1 MKKIL
6 TLIIAISSIFMFASC
21 GADTTTEPD
30 ARATLT
36 SFMDSLITLDIDQ
49 ALNYTN
55 DKGAIDSTL
64 LDDLNLEKVLT
75 DTLASNPNTSAYAD
89 LFTPMFDSIISKVA
103 NTMSYQI
110 NDYSGSGNEYS
121 YNVDITVPDMDATGN
136 VEALLTDAMGEHL
149 SEEGITKIATDLFT
163 SGKIT
168 LDSSESDIFN
178 AVIEKLLPDIEAAI
192 TNIDIKTKVIPATFV
207 ITDDSGEWKINV
219 EKSNMD

>member
-103 NTMSYQI
+103 STMSYQI

>member
-64 LDDLNLEKVLT
+64 LDD
-75 DTLASNPNTSAYAD
+75 
-89 LFTPMFDSIISKVA
+89 
-103 NTMSYQI
+103 
-110 NDYSGSGNEYS
+110 
-121 YNVDITVPDMDATGN
+121 
-136 VEALLTDAMGEHL
+136 
-149 SEEGITKIATDLFT
+149 
-163 SGKIT
+163 
-168 LDSSESDIFN
+168 
-178 AVIEKLLPDIEAAI
+178 
-192 TNIDIKTKVIPATFV
+192 
-207 ITDDSGEWKINV
+207 
-219 EKSNMD
+219 